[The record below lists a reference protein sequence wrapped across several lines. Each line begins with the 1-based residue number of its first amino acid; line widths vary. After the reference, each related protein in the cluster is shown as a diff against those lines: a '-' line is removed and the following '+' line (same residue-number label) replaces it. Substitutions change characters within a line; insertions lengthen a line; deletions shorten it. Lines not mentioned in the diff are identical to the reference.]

1 MTKYIYSFIVTI
13 TISFFSFSQVT
24 DVKSVAFTVADL
36 NKETTFFE
44 SVLQFKKINEFT
56 LDAKTSLA
64 LFGVKTKRT
73 KIAVLKL
80 GEETIQLMQF
90 EGTKAR
96 AIPVDSKSNDL
107 WFQHIAIVVSDMDKA
122 YQIIKDN
129 DLQFVSSSPQTLPNY
144 LPNAAGISAFY
155 FQDPEGHEL
164 ELIHFPKD
172 KGNPKW
178 QKTTEKLFLGI
189 DHSAI
194 GIDKTT
200 KSLPFYNQ
208 LLGLQV
214 GGNSENYGPEQE
226 HLNQV
231 FGAHLLIT
239 GLHANSGFGVEFLDY
254 LAPQGGRAYP
264 KDSTPT
270 DLWHWNYIMKVN
282 NLENIYSDIKAKKYS
297 LISNGIINLKIP
309 EIEISGKAL
318 LVRDPDGHAILIYQN
333 ETK

>member
-13 TISFFSFSQVT
+13 TISLFSFSQVT

-36 NKETTFFE
+36 TKEVQFFQT
-44 SVLQFKKINEFT
+44 VLQFKKVNEFA

-64 LFGVKTKRT
+64 LFGVKTKQT
-73 KIAVLKL
+73 KIAVLQL
-80 GEETIQLMQF
+80 GDETIQLMQF
-90 EGTKAR
+90 EGVQNKPFPT
-96 AIPVDSKSNDL
+96 DSKSNDL

-155 FQDPEGHEL
+155 FQDPEGHVL

-200 KSLPFYNQ
+200 KSLPFYTQ
-208 LLGLQV
+208 ILGLQV
-214 GGNSENYGPEQE
+214 GGNSENYGTEQE

-239 GLHANSGFGVEFLDY
+239 GLHANTGFGVEFLDY
-254 LAPQGGRAYP
+254 LAPQGGKLYP
-264 KDSTPT
+264 QESAPT
-270 DLWHWNYIMKVN
+270 DLWHWNYIMKAN
-282 NLENIYSDIKAKKYS
+282 NLEKIYTDLKAKEYK
-297 LISNGIINLKIP
+297 LISNGIVNLKIS
-309 EIEISGKAL
+309 ETEISGKAL

-333 ETK
+333 

>member
-13 TISFFSFSQVT
+13 TISLFSFSQVT

-36 NKETTFFE
+36 TKEVQFFQN
-44 SVLQFKKINEFT
+44 VLQFKKVNEFV
-56 LDAKTSLA
+56 LDAKTSLE
-64 LFGVKTKRT
+64 LFGIKTKQT
-73 KIAVLKL
+73 KIAVLQL

-90 EGTKAR
+90 EGVQNKSFP
-96 AIPVDSKSNDL
+96 IDSKSNDL
-107 WFQHIAIVVSDMDKA
+107 WFQHIAIVVNDMDKA
-122 YQIIKDN
+122 FQIIKDN
-129 DLQFVSSSPQTLPNY
+129 DLQYVSSSPQTLPNY

-155 FQDPEGHEL
+155 FQDPEGHVL

-194 GIDKTT
+194 GIEKTT
-200 KSLPFYNQ
+200 KSLPFYTQ
-208 LLGLQV
+208 ILGLKV
-214 GGNSENYGPEQE
+214 GGNSENYGTEQE

-239 GLHANSGFGVEFLDY
+239 GLHANTGFGVEFLDY
-254 LAPQGGRAYP
+254 LAPQGGKLYP
-264 KDSTPT
+264 KESAPT
-270 DLWHWNYIMKVN
+270 DLWHWNYIMKAN
-282 NLENIYSDIKAKKYS
+282 NLEKIYTDLKSKDYK
-297 LISNGIINLKIP
+297 LISNGIVNLKIP
-309 EIEISGKAL
+309 ETEISGKAL

-333 ETK
+333 